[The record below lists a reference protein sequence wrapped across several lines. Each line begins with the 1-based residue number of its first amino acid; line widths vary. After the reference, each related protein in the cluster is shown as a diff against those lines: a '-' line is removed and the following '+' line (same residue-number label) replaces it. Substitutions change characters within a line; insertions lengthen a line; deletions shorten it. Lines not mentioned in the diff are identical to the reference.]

1 MLKTLLM
8 RFAALRHVFRRAQID
23 EEIQQELDS
32 HVERLV
38 ERYIAAGMPA
48 DEARHAACRR
58 VGNTLRVREDIYS
71 LNTLAWFDWTG
82 AHIRRAVR
90 MFRRQPLYAAAI
102 VLTVAV
108 GIASSTMV
116 FRIVDAVLLKPLPFP
131 HATELVALWQSST
144 DGRNTRSGM
153 SPANASDWKRE
164 ARSFSNVGLW
174 TADLF
179 VAGRLGEGE
188 RVVGGLVS
196 GDFFATLGVPAA
208 VGRTFT
214 TADET
219 APNQVVLSHR
229 VWQRLFGADVQ
240 LVGRDVVLNGR
251 PFTLAGILPPD
262 FVFPP
267 ITQAEAVIQPELYV
281 PLETTSPMMRDRG
294 APFMMGIARLA
305 PGVSVASAQLE
316 ATTIARRLEV
326 SFPRV
331 NAGRGAVVVPL
342 HEQVVGNVR
351 RPLLLL
357 LSAAAILLLIS
368 CLNVAGMLVARALA
382 RAGEVAVRVALG
394 VTRSRLLGQFLVES
408 LMLCVA
414 GGIVGL
420 GFAYAFQ
427 QILLAVHPTPLPRL
441 ADMSLDARVL
451 TFAFGISLVTATV
464 FAALPLMHACAP
476 DVVTLLG
483 QTQRGLAGSKRAHRL
498 RSILVAGQVAIAML
512 LLVGVG
518 LLAKTLLRL
527 NHVALGFEPASATTF
542 EVSIPG
548 TKYQPGEG
556 PAVLSRL
563 IERLQRLPDVAAV
576 GAMNVLPLATTAFTW
591 SFHIENRP
599 DPEGT
604 PPARADYRVVTPGI
618 FAAMQMPLTRGRLIS
633 NRDTRDSTAVAVINE
648 AMARRCWPN
657 EDPIGRRLRIDGPPT
672 PSFGWA
678 TIVGVV
684 GDIRGASVDA
694 PAAPAIYRPVAQHPF
709 MRMAVVVRTQ
719 PGTAA
724 PVGALRAEG
733 RGLDPDL
740 MLHNFKPLDAFV
752 AQSTALRRSMLLIV
766 SLFAGA
772 ALFLV
777 AVGIHGLVT
786 TIVSQRFAEM
796 GIRMA
801 MGATDREIVWTIM
814 KHNVTLVAAGLVVG
828 VVAALAVMPAT
839 AALLFEVRPTDTVA
853 YVGAALLLA
862 TLSLLA
868 TYLPARAVSR
878 LDPARALRSS

>member
-1 MLKTLLM
+1 MLKNLM
-8 RFAALRHVFRRAQID
+8 TRLAALRYVFRRAQID
-23 EEIQQELDS
+23 DEIKQELDS
-32 HVERLV
+32 HVERLA
-38 ERYIAAGMPA
+38 ERYIALGMPA
-48 DEARHAACRR
+48 DEARRAARLR

-71 LNTLAWFDWTG
+71 LNTFAWLDWTG
-82 AHIRRAVR
+82 AQIRHAAR
-90 MFRRQPLYAAAI
+90 MFTRQPLYTAAI

-116 FRIVDAVLLKPLPFP
+116 FSIVDAVLLKPLPFP
-131 HATELVALWQSST
+131 HASELVALWQSST
-144 DGRNTRSGM
+144 DGRNTGGGM

-174 TADLF
+174 TPDVF
-179 VAGRLGEGE
+179 IAGRPGEGE
-188 RVVGGLVS
+188 RVAGGLVS
-196 GDFFATLGVPAA
+196 GDFFATLGVPPAM
-208 VGRTFT
+208 GRTFT
-214 TADET
+214 TADEA
-219 APNQVVLSHR
+219 APDQVVLSYR
-229 VWQRLFGADVQ
+229 VWTRLFGADGQ
-240 LVGRDVVLNGR
+240 LVGRDVVLNGK
-251 PFTLAGILPPD
+251 PFKVAGVLPPD

-267 ITQAEAVIQPELYV
+267 ITLGEAVIQPELYV
-281 PLETTSPMMRDRG
+281 PLETRSPMMRDRG
-294 APFMMGIARLA
+294 APFMMAIARLA

-316 ATTIARRLEV
+316 ATTIARRLEA

-331 NAGRGAVVVPL
+331 NVGRGAVVTPL

-382 RAGEVAVRVALG
+382 RTSEVSVRVALG
-394 VTRSRLLGQFLVES
+394 VTRARLLGQFVVES
-408 LMLCVA
+408 LILCVA

-420 GFAYAFQ
+420 GIAYAFQ
-427 QILLAVHPTPLPRL
+427 RILVAVNPTMLPRL
-441 ADMSLDARVL
+441 ADVSLDARVL
-451 TFAFGISLVTATV
+451 AFAFGVSLVTATV
-464 FAALPLMHACAP
+464 FAALPLMHACVP
-476 DVVTLLG
+476 DIVALLG

-498 RSILVAGQVAIAML
+498 RSSLVAGQVAIAML

-527 NHVALGFEPASATTF
+527 NHVELGFEPASATTF

-548 TKYQPGEG
+548 TKYQRGEG
-556 PAVLSRL
+556 PAVLARL
-563 IERLQRLPDVAAV
+563 IERLQRLPDVAVV

-604 PPARADYRVVTPGI
+604 PPARADYRAVTPGI
-618 FAAMQMPLTRGRLIS
+618 FAAMQMPLMRGRLIS
-633 NRDTRDSTAVAVINE
+633 DRDTRDSPPVAVINE
-648 AMARRCWPN
+648 AMARRFWPN
-657 EDPIGRRLRIDGPPT
+657 EDPVGRRLRIDGPPT

-694 PAAPAIYRPVAQHPF
+694 PAAPALYRPVAQHPF
-709 MRMAVVVRTQ
+709 MDMAVVVRMQ
-719 PGTAA
+719 PGAAA
-724 PVGALRAEG
+724 PVSALRAEG

-740 MLHNFKPLDAFV
+740 MLHSFKPLDAFV
-752 AQSTALRRSMLLIV
+752 AQSTALRRSILLIV
-766 SLFAGA
+766 SLFAGV

-814 KHNVTLVAAGLVVG
+814 KHSVTLVGAGLLVG

-839 AALLFEVRPTDTVA
+839 TALLFEVRPTDAVA